1 MFFEIFQSLSLTTG
15 AGGLF
20 DFGATLPL
28 VAIQFL
34 ILMFILNTILYNGNE
49 VITISNK
56 NLGNR
61 FLYGGTFE
69 SEVELGSDL
78 SIHSHLS
85 LIHI

>member
-34 ILMFILNTILYNGNE
+34 ILMFILNTNPLILFSPLTNYAFSG
-49 VITISNK
+49 K
-56 NLGNR
+56 K
-61 FLYGGTFE
+61 
-69 SEVELGSDL
+69 
-78 SIHSHLS
+78 
-85 LIHI
+85 